1 MGRVL
6 RVATEWFDE
15 IEAVSDG
22 YIGPPERC
30 WSWFQIAWTG
40 LHATAVVMHV
50 LSTVY
55 HARRVQGEPGRE
67 HDTAARLEGGAPPSF
82 ARRPDS
88 AKPVKPAELLARSA

>member
-6 RVATEWFDE
+6 QVATEWFDE

-30 WSWFQIAWTG
+30 WSWFQFAWTG

-50 LSTVY
+50 LSTIY
-55 HARRVQGEPGRE
+55 HARRVQGEPVRG
-67 HDTAARLEGGAPPSF
+67 HDTASRLGDGALPLL
-82 ARRPDS
+82 ARRHDPTE
-88 AKPVKPAELLARSA
+88 PAELLARSA